1 MLALLL
7 ALALPA
13 QAAPWKAS
21 HVALIW
27 QHSGAQRSL
36 GPSVLTMLK
45 RILEDKPEVTEVT
58 LIGFEAKFQQLD
70 GGRFARKPAVLHP
83 RTADIESLKE
93 VLANTPFQGP
103 SPVYDAVMQALGPNQ
118 SEKPGMILLF
128 ANGLDNASETS
139 FDDMVK
145 RVIEDQ
151 VPVVAVYLPVQPPAG
166 GDGRL
171 RKLAKSSGGKFI
183 DLRVKDSWEQLFAA
197 LR

>member
-1 MLALLL
+1 MLALFL
-7 ALALPA
+7 ALVLPP
-13 QAAPWKAS
+13 QAASWKAS
-21 HVALIW
+21 HVALVW

-36 GPSVLTMLK
+36 GPSVRTML
-45 RILEDKPEVTEVT
+45 RRLLDHKPESAEVT

-70 GGRFARKPAVLHP
+70 AGRFSRKPAVLHP

-93 VLANTPFQGP
+93 VLAMTPFQGP
-103 SPVYDAVMQALGPNQ
+103 SPVYDAVIQALGANQ
-118 SEKPGMILLF
+118 GEKPGMILLL
-128 ANGLDNASETS
+128 ANGLDNSSETS

-183 DLRVKDSWEQLFAA
+183 DLRGKDSWEQLLAA

>member
-13 QAAPWKAS
+13 QDAPWKAS

-27 QHSGAQRSL
+27 QHSGAQRSI

-45 RILEDKPEVTEVT
+45 RILDDKPAAAEVT
-58 LIGFEAKFQQLD
+58 LIGFEPKFQQLD
-70 GGRFARKPAVLHP
+70 AGRFGRKPAVLHP
-83 RTADIESLKE
+83 RTTDIESLKE

-103 SPVYDAVMQALGPNQ
+103 SPVYDAVMQALGSSQ
-118 SEKPGMILLF
+118 DQKPDVILLF

-139 FDDMVK
+139 YDDMVK
-145 RVIEDQ
+145 RATEDR
-151 VPVVAVYLPVQPPAG
+151 VPVVAVYLPAQPPAG
-166 GDGRL
+166 GDNRL

-183 DLRVKDSWEQLFAA
+183 DLRVKDAWEQLLAA

>member
-21 HVALIW
+21 YVALIW

-45 RILEDKPEVTEVT
+45 RLLDDKPESTDVT

-70 GGRFARKPAVLHP
+70 AGRFSRKPAVLHP
-83 RTADIESLKE
+83 RTTDIESVKE

-103 SPVYDAVMQALGPNQ
+103 SPVYDAVMQALG
-118 SEKPGMILLF
+118 SSKGEKPDMILLF

-139 FDDMVK
+139 FDEMVK
-145 RVIEDQ
+145 RVTEDQ
-151 VPVVAVYLPVQPPAG
+151 VPVVAVYLPAQPPAG
-166 GDGRL
+166 GDNRL
-171 RKLAKSSGGKFI
+171 RKLTKSSGGKFI
-183 DLRVKDSWEQLFAA
+183 DLRGKDSWEQLLAA